1 MKKEQNIKLSNDQ
14 VSKKTQWDSY
24 KFELGSKESVD
35 QINNEGRKIVK
46 NFEN

>member
-14 VSKKTQWDSY
+14 VSKKTQWDWY

-35 QINNEGRKIVK
+35 QINNERGEIVK
-46 NFEN
+46 KFEN